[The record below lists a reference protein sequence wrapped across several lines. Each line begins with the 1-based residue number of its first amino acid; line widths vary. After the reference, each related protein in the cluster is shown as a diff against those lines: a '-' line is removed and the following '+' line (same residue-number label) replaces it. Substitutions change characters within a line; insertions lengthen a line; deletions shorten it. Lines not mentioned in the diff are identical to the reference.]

1 MVADSLVYHPTV
13 SHYLRF
19 ISTTVGRD
27 KALRLVQY
35 ISRFLAFYLHRK
47 GYNASTLA
55 PVESLKKQFASARKI
70 MRLGKNIEHFK
81 AAAQELGF
89 GLGLWTKDQ
98 CIQAKDNKS
107 LDPVLR
113 YCAVG
118 RQLGYAGYLT
128 FDAMSWLDATGL
140 WKGKSG
146 KKLQEQAYKAWMFGI
161 IFSLVGGVYTLYSL
175 TEKEKAVKKTEAEG
189 KVEGERIVRERKAT
203 QIQLLSDVCDVCIP
217 TSALGYVKLDDGLV
231 GIAGSIS
238 SYIGL
243 KAAWKKTS
251 A

>member
-35 ISRFLAFYLHRK
+35 ISRFLAFYLYRK

-70 MRLGKNIEHFK
+70 MRLGKNVEHFK
-81 AAAQELGF
+81 AAA
-89 GLGLWTKDQ
+89 
-98 CIQAKDNKS
+98 QAKDNKS

-140 WKGKSG
+140 WKGRSG
-146 KKLQEQAYKAWMFGI
+146 KKLQEQAYRAWMIGI
-161 IFSLVGGVYTLYSL
+161 IFSLAGGVYTLYSL

-203 QIQLLSDVCDVCIP
+203 QIQLLSDACDVCIP
-217 TSALGYVKLDDGLV
+217 TSALGYIKLDDGLV

-243 KAAWKKTS
+243 KAAWKKT
-251 A
+251 AP